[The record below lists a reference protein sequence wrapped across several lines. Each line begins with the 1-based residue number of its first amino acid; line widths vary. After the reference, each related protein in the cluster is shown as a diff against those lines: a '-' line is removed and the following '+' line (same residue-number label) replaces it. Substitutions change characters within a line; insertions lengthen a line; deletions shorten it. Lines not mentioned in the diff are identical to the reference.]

1 MSLSAQISS
10 FIKLKLYVLC
20 LRQTQIRLDEILET
34 FGPKL
39 GKLVSKLK
47 LKLKKLKKLELA
59 MCSNSKFLGSMKFEF
74 DEK

>member
-1 MSLSAQISS
+1 M
-10 FIKLKLYVLC
+10 
-20 LRQTQIRLDEILET
+20 LET

-47 LKLKKLKKLELA
+47 LKLKKLKKLELV